1 MVPGGELEHGVECD
15 KRVNFSNMDGGALE
29 EDVQNR
35 ETRREERTEDEHEG
49 KDEQPIDQC
58 QRLQIVGW
66 NWWKTS
72 GTRKR
77 PVYSRTGH
85 QR

>member
-1 MVPGGELEHGVECD
+1 MVPGGEPEHSVECD
-15 KRVNFSNMDGGALE
+15 KRVNLLNMAGGGL

-49 KDEQPIDQC
+49 KDEQPSGQC

-72 GTRKR
+72 GTSKR
-77 PVYSRTGH
+77 PVYSSTGN
-85 QR
+85 Q

>member
-1 MVPGGELEHGVECD
+1 MLNVIREQIS
-15 KRVNFSNMDGGALE
+15 RIWRGGALE

-35 ETRREERTEDEHEG
+35 ERERRREERTEDEHEG
-49 KDEQPIDQC
+49 KDEQPIDQS
-58 QRLQIVGW
+58 QRRQIVGW

-72 GTRKR
+72 GTSKR
-77 PVYSRTGH
+77 PVYSRTGD

>member
-1 MVPGGELEHGVECD
+1 MVPGGEPEHSVECD
-15 KRVNFSNMDGGALE
+15 KRVNLLNMAGGGL

-49 KDEQPIDQC
+49 KDEQPSGQC

-72 GTRKR
+72 GTSKI
-77 PVYSRTGH
+77 PGYSRTGN
-85 QR
+85 QQ